1 MRFLRAFTAI
11 TCAAQAAA
19 LTINL
24 GGEKLTVERDEGL
37 QDVVTY
43 DEHSLK
49 VYGERLFIFSGEF
62 HPYRLPVPDLW
73 IDIFQKIKSLG
84 FNTVSFYVH
93 WALVEGN
100 PGHYTADGVFAFEPF
115 FDAAKEA
122 GIYLIARPGPYIN
135 AEAAGGGFPGWI
147 QRIKGVLRSQA
158 PDYLAATDNYIANI
172 AGLIAKYEITK
183 GGPIILYQPENEYS
197 GYAGYVPGGFPDPVY
212 FAYVKKQARD
222 AGVTVPFISNDAWA
236 QGLFAPGDEVNGST
250 IGNVDIYG
258 HDSYPLGF
266 DCAHPTTWPGSNLPT
281 YFAATHKDQSPST
294 FYSLNEFQGGAFD
307 PWGGL
312 GFQACAQLLNEQF
325 ERVFYKN
332 DFASGV
338 TLLNLYMLYGGTNWG
353 NLGHSGG
360 YTSYDYG
367 SAITENRELTREKY
381 SELKLEANFLK
392 VSPAYLTATVK
403 SAVIGTY
410 TNSSTLITTP
420 LFGNGTATNF
430 YVVRHA
436 DYQTLSLAN
445 YKLNL
450 KTSQGD
456 LTIPQLKGS
465 LTLSGR
471 DSKWHVTDYDIGG
484 TVVLYSTAEIFT
496 WKKFDDKTVLV
507 VYGGPN
513 EAHELAVVTK
523 SSAQIV
529 EGSGITTKSTNGSTI
544 LNWETSATRRV
555 VKVGSVFVYILDRN
569 SAYNYWV
576 ADFARTDQWGTF
588 ATSIDKTSSV
598 IVEAGYLIRNVS
610 TQGSDLHIN
619 GDLNATVTFKVIGAP
634 KGTKNLYFNSQKVSY
649 KTDSTTGE
657 LSSTLTYTT
666 PNISLP
672 NLLTLKWKYLDN
684 LPEIKSSYDD
694 SAWTLANKNSS
705 NNLFLNPLLTPT
717 VLNGPDYGYSTGVLI
732 FRGHFTA
739 TGNESSLY
747 LSTQGGSA
755 FGSSIWLNSTYIGSW
770 SGADYAESHNGT
782 YTLPNLKAGA
792 KYVFTILIDNN
803 GLDENWVV
811 GVEEMK
817 SPRGILNYVLAGR
830 PKDAITWKLTGNLGG
845 EQYIDQVRGPLNEG
859 GLYAER
865 QGLTQPN
872 PPSTGYAWG
881 SSTPQTGIKSA
892 GVGFWTA
899 TFDLDIPSTYDVP
912 LSFQFGNSTIGAS
925 VGHNATGTSEYRAQL
940 WVNGWQFGKYINNVG
955 PQKKF
960 PVPEGILNYRGR
972 NTVAVE
978 IWAQQ
983 AGGAALS
990 DFRLVASRAV
1000 ARGLRAPGLV
1010 ASPEWVRREGAY

>member
-100 PGHYTADGVFAFEPF
+100 PGHTTLQMESLLLNLSLMQP
-115 FDAAKEA
+115 KK
-122 GIYLIARPGPYIN
+122 RYIN

-465 LTLSGR
+465 LTLS
-471 DSKWHVTDYDIGG
+471 
-484 TVVLYSTAEIFT
+484 E
-496 WKKFDDKTVLV
+496 FDDKTALV

-569 SAYNYWV
+569 SAFIWQTLLEPTN
-576 ADFARTDQWGTF
+576 
-588 ATSIDKTSSV
+588 
-598 IVEAGYLIRNVS
+598 GYLPGLSQTKTPPTTSFS
-610 TQGSDLHIN
+610 TRSS
-619 GDLNATVTFKVIGAP
+619 P
-634 KGTKNLYFNSQKVSY
+634 PP
-649 KTDSTTGE
+649 
-657 LSSTLTYTT
+657 SSTAQTT
-666 PNISLP
+666 DTAPGS
-672 NLLTLKWKYLDN
+672 
-684 LPEIKSSYDD
+684 
-694 SAWTLANKNSS
+694 
-705 NNLFLNPLLTPT
+705 F
-717 VLNGPDYGYSTGVLI
+717 I

-739 TGNESSLY
+739 SRQRILPLPLHARWLCLWLLHLAQLHYISAPGAAPTTPNRTTALTPCPTSKPAQNTSS
-747 LSTQGGSA
+747 
-755 FGSSIWLNSTYIGSW
+755 
-770 SGADYAESHNGT
+770 
-782 YTLPNLKAGA
+782 P
-792 KYVFTILIDNN
+792 ILIDNKQ
-803 GLDENWVV
+803 LDSTKTGSSRRRGNEIA
-811 GVEEMK
+811 
-817 SPRGILNYVLAGR
+817 PRILNYVLAGR
-830 PKDAITWKLTGNLGG
+830 PKDAITWNSRATSAR
-845 EQYIDQVRGPLNEG
+845 EQYIDQVRGP
-859 GLYAER
+859 
-865 QGLTQPN
+865 
-872 PPSTGYAWG
+872 STKAV
-881 SSTPQTGIKSA
+881 STP
-892 GVGFWTA
+892 
-899 TFDLDIPSTYDVP
+899 
-912 LSFQFGNSTIGAS
+912 
-925 VGHNATGTSEYRAQL
+925 
-940 WVNGWQFGKYINNVG
+940 
-955 PQKKF
+955 
-960 PVPEGILNYRGR
+960 
-972 NTVAVE
+972 
-978 IWAQQ
+978 
-983 AGGAALS
+983 S
-990 DFRLVASRAV
+990 DKASRNPTPKHRLRMGIQHTAKPESR
-1000 ARGLRAPGLV
+1000 AR
-1010 ASPEWVRREGAY
+1010 ASDL